1 MASTPKR
8 RRRNKAASHP
18 PTETQPQ
25 SDLTS
30 HEDRDTIIRTCMAS
44 IIPTIEDTFRRYMD
58 EYHHG
63 ESNPSSSIPMQTATS
78 QQQSADTQQAS
89 SQAVTPD
96 HSLLQEITSQVQ
108 SIQINLQI
116 ILCITC
122 YNVFGYRFRWH
133 PHQNAG
139 GGTKQPR
146 ILPQKPN
153 LKAVLRLMRTGTQ

>member
-8 RRRNKAASHP
+8 KRRNKAASNP

-25 SDLTS
+25 SGLMS
-30 HEDRDTIIRTCMAS
+30 HEDRETMIRTCMAS
-44 IIPTIEDTFRRYMD
+44 IIPTNEDTFRRYMD
-58 EYHHG
+58 EYHHV
-63 ESNPSSSIPMQTATS
+63 ENNPSSSIPMQTATS

-116 ILCITC
+116 RLCITC
-122 YNVFGYRFRWH
+122 YNLFGYRWH

-139 GGTKQPR
+139 GGTRQPR

-153 LKAVLRLMRTGTQ
+153 LKAVLCLMRTGKR